1 MFAFRTILEH
11 KITKLNEEIEIL
23 IGTTKAIFPAI
34 AQAFASR
41 ETFLLKIRGLW
52 G

>member
-1 MFAFRTILEH
+1 MFPFRTILEH
-11 KITKLNEEIEIL
+11 KIAKLNEDIEML
-23 IGTTKAIFPAI
+23 VGTTTSVFPAI
-34 AQAFASR
+34 AQAFAAR